1 MAAPENYTELG
12 LVGYTY
18 EGSYSAEKTYDRYNC
33 VEYNGSTFVAL
44 KDSLTGVTP
53 SNDGTSWKYLARG
66 FQQEDAKHITIIDKD
81 NYVGS
86 GADAEVVMQT
96 WADKVADDLQ
106 TADGNISSLQSAVS
120 TNESAISEEATRAK
134 TAESALSTSVNAI
147 NTTLGSEDFSGL
159 ASSVSAGLKI
169 LGSFKGTAT
178 EILTAMGGM
187 ISAPE
192 KDYIVAASLT
202 TLTVKAG
209 AVFSVG
215 GTIVTTEA
223 TTLTVS
229 GASVGD
235 DWKIY
240 AYIGTD
246 GVPAYQLTKVALTGN
261 YFLLGGFHYGRVR
274 TSTTATSVSEG
285 IVPNSVWTMLHR
297 PTCDPTGMAYA
308 GNGLWSDIYIMSGSP
323 VVSKYGASPKV
334 NVTWYDTG
342 NLLRAAGKRMPSYS
356 EWCML
361 AEGSPEGQDGNNT
374 YARSATANTSVGT
387 TGDVKYAISSLN
399 IVDCVGRAWEWVD
412 ELCLD
417 PTASSWAWYDITANA
432 GYGDMF
438 LPSNTALHAL
448 VCGGG
453 WSNGVHDGA
462 RAVNANYSPWYS
474 YAHLSGRGVCD
485 SQ

>member
-18 EGSYSAEKTYDRYNC
+18 EGSYEAAKTYNRYNC
-33 VEYNGSTFVAL
+33 VECDGSTYVAL
-44 KDSLTGVTP
+44 KDNLTGVTP
-53 SNDGTSWKYLARG
+53 SNDGANWKYLARG

-86 GADAEVVMQT
+86 GAGAEVVMQT

-106 TADGNISSLQSAVS
+106 TADGNISTLQSDVS
-120 TNESAISEEATRAK
+120 ENATAITEETTRA
-134 TAESALSTSVNAI
+134 TNAESALNTSVNAI
-147 NTTLGSEDFSGL
+147 NTTLGSEDFSAL
-159 ASSVSAGLKI
+159 ASSVTAGLKI

-178 EILTAMGGM
+178 DILTAMGGM

-202 TLTVKAG
+202 TLKIKAG

-215 GTIVTTEA
+215 STIVTTEE

-246 GVPAYQLTKVALTGN
+246 GNAAYQLTKVALTGS

-274 TSTTATSVSEG
+274 NSTTATDVSEG
-285 IVPNSVWTMLHR
+285 IVPNSVWTMFHR

-361 AEGSPEGQDGNNT
+361 ANGSPEGQDGNNT
-374 YARSATANTSVGT
+374 YARSSTSNSSAGT
-387 TGDVKYAISSLN
+387 TGDVKLAISSLN
-399 IVDCVGRAWEWVD
+399 IVDCVGCVWEWVD

-432 GYGDMF
+432 GYGDMY

-448 VCGGG
+448 YCGGAWG
-453 WSNGVHDGA
+453 DGVHCGA
-462 RAVNANYSPWYS
+462 RAAIANAYPWYS
-474 YAHLSGRGVCD
+474 NAGVSGRGVCD